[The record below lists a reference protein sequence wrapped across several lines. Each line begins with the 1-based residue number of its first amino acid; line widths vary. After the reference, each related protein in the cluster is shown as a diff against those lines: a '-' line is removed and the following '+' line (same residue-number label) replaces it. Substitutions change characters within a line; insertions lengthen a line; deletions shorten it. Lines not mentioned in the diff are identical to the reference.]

1 MQKKYFYKIQHP
13 FWFKKTLGKPRINR
27 NSLNP
32 ILKWYLQKPYCRD
45 FPGGPVVKNP
55 PAIAGDFGM
64 ISGPETEIPH
74 VPGQLSMQAVTTE
87 VHILEPTL
95 QQS

>member
-1 MQKKYFYKIQHP
+1 MQKNIFIKFNTH
-13 FWFKKTLGKPRINR
+13 FGLKKTLGKPRISR